1 MEQPQRAAGV
11 TARLFVLVAAAAIVV
26 AGLLGGLFALVR
38 GQTNTSIALAY
49 YILGCVVVIAG
60 FLPGGGAAG
69 LRARTEQRRPTGASG
84 YALPSLLLGAV
95 LVGVGVLVD
104 WYHPF

>member
-1 MEQPQRAAGV
+1 VEQSRAVGV
-11 TARLFVLVAAAAIVV
+11 TPRLFLLVVAGAVLA

-38 GQTNTSIALAY
+38 GQTNSSIALAY
-49 YILGCVVVIAG
+49 YILGSIVVIAG

-104 WYHPF
+104 VYHPF

>member
-1 MEQPQRAAGV
+1 MDRPQRVAGV
-11 TARLFVLVAAAAIVV
+11 TARLFALVTLGAIVV

-49 YILGCVVVIAG
+49 YILGSIVVIAG

-69 LRARTEQRRPTGASG
+69 LRARTDQRRPIGASG

-104 WYHPF
+104 AYHPF

>member
-1 MEQPQRAAGV
+1 MEQPRATFV
-11 TARLFVLVAAAAIVV
+11 TARLFLYVVAGAVV
-26 AGLLGGLFALVR
+26 AAGLLGGLFALVR

-60 FLPGGGAAG
+60 FLPAGGVAG
-69 LRARTEQRRPTGASG
+69 LRARTEQRRPMGASG
-84 YALPSLLLGAV
+84 YALSSLLLGAV

-104 WYHPF
+104 VYHPF

>member
-1 MEQPQRAAGV
+1 VDQPQRATGV
-11 TARLFVLVAAAAIVV
+11 TARLFLAVVAGAIVV
-26 AGLLGGLFALVR
+26 AGLLGGVFALVR

-49 YILGCVVVIAG
+49 YILGSLVVIAG
-60 FLPGGGAAG
+60 FLPGGGVAG
-69 LRARTEQRRPTGASG
+69 LRGRTEQRRPLGASG

-104 WYHPF
+104 VYHPF

>member
-1 MEQPQRAAGV
+1 VDQPQRATGV
-11 TARLFVLVAAAAIVV
+11 TARLFLAVVAGAILA

-49 YILGCVVVIAG
+49 YILGSLVVIAG
-60 FLPGGGAAG
+60 FLPGGGIAG
-69 LRARTEQRRPTGASG
+69 LRTRTEQRRPLGASG

-95 LVGVGVLVD
+95 LVAVGVLVD
-104 WYHPF
+104 VYHPF

>member
-1 MEQPQRAAGV
+1 MEQSRAAGV
-11 TARLFVLVAAAAIVV
+11 TPRLFLLVVAGAVLA

-38 GQTNTSIALAY
+38 GQTNSSIALAY
-49 YILGCVVVIAG
+49 YILGSIVVIAG